1 MEKKKQY
8 DEIDLSKL
16 GKALWHKFW
25 LILLIA
31 FVLGGAAFA
40 YSVFFVTPMY
50 ESEATMYVNN
60 NDIAIGN
67 TSVSISSGELTARQ
81 KLVDTYIVILKSR
94 TTLNKVKAD
103 VGLDYSYDKLKKM
116 ISAAPV
122 NNTEVFSIK
131 VKSADPEEAMKIAN
145 SVAIILKDNI
155 SQIVDGSSARIVD
168 YAIVNSAKVSPSIT
182 KNCIIGFVIGAI
194 VACIIIVIRT
204 LTDTIIRDEEY
215 LTETYNLPVLA
226 AIPDLLHIQEKSKQY
241 SSYSSYTTS
250 SKDN

>member
-40 YSVFFVTPMY
+40 YSAFFVTPMY

-60 NDIAIGN
+60 NDISIGS

-103 VGLDYSYDKLKKM
+103 VGLDYSYDKLRKM

-122 NNTEVFSIK
+122 NNTEIFSIK

-145 SVAIILKDNI
+145 SVAVILKDNI

-194 VACIIIVIRT
+194 VGCIIIVIRT

-250 SKDN
+250 SKDD

>member
-182 KNCIIGFVIGAI
+182 
-194 VACIIIVIRT
+194 
-204 LTDTIIRDEEY
+204 
-215 LTETYNLPVLA
+215 
-226 AIPDLLHIQEKSKQY
+226 
-241 SSYSSYTTS
+241 
-250 SKDN
+250 